1 MVCVLPLS
9 VVDLWF
15 DLWSS
20 TNTYSVMV
28 CVLTL
33 SVVDLW
39 FDLWSSTDTYGV
51 MVCVLILS
59 RSTTLKVSTQTITL

>member
-1 MVCVLPLS
+1 
-9 VVDLWF
+9 
-15 DLWSS
+15 
-20 TNTYSVMV
+20 MV

-39 FDLWSSTDTYGV
+39 FDLWSSTDIYGV

-59 RSTTLKVSTQTITL
+59 VVDLWFDLWSSTKTPMV